1 MYDSCLNSET
11 KVSQIINGHSWKW
24 PFPNSWEIQEL
35 ISSTPECCKPNPSKC
50 DQVIWNLT
58 SDGQFSIHTAWNHW
72 RRSFGR
78 VVWHKLLWGPHRIP
92 KVSFIVW
99 VAIHNRL
106 YTGDRLML
114 FGLAPHSQCPYCLD
128 PGESHSHLFFKC
140 KFANRV
146 WGAIEGK
153 CNIKWLDLD
162 WPDIVTY
169 ATKETKGNSLRA
181 NILSNAFLC
190 SIYHIWIE
198 RNNRVF
204 NKEFKP
210 EEVITKSI
218 IQMVRSRMLSIKYL
232 PSSATDSWFLAQWNL
247 PITILKPHIIRYG
260 RAAE

>member
-24 PFPNSWEIQEL
+24 PIPNSWEIQEL

-50 DQVIWNLT
+50 DQVIWKLT
-58 SDGQFSIHTAWNHW
+58 TDGQFSIHSAWNHW

-92 KVSFIVW
+92 KVNFIVW

-114 FGLAPHSQCPYCLD
+114 FGLAPHSQCPFCLD

-140 KFANRV
+140 SFTNRV

-153 CNIKWLDLD
+153 CNMKWPILD
-162 WPDIVTY
+162 WPDIATY
-169 ATKETKGNSLRA
+169 ATKETKG
-181 NILSNAFLC
+181 
-190 SIYHIWIE
+190 
-198 RNNRVF
+198 
-204 NKEFKP
+204 
-210 EEVITKSI
+210 
-218 IQMVRSRMLSIKYL
+218 
-232 PSSATDSWFLAQWNL
+232 
-247 PITILKPHIIRYG
+247 
-260 RAAE
+260 